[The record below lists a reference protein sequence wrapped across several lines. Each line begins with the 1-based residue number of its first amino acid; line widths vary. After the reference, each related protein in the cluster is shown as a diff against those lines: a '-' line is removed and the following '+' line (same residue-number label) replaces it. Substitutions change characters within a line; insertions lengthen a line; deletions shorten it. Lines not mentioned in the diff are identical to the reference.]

1 MAVAILKVTK
11 EYTLT
16 LSQEEVLYLKALL
29 QNPYMYPNAPEEEP
43 QQEYDIRQNIFET
56 LYGVI

>member
-1 MAVAILKVTK
+1 MANAIVKVTT

-16 LSQEEVLYLKALL
+16 LSLEEVLYLKGLL
-29 QNPYMYPNAPEEEP
+29 QNPYMYPNIPEEEP

-56 LYGVI
+56 LYGIS

>member
-16 LSQEEVLYLKALL
+16 LSQEEVLYLKCLL
-29 QNPYMYPNAPEEEP
+29 QNPYMYVNGPELEP
-43 QQEYDIRQNIFET
+43 QQEYDIRYDLFEE
-56 LYGVI
+56 LHGVL